1 MKRVLLLGA
10 TGQVGQALTAE
21 TLPPDWALTGY
32 GRAEC
37 DITQAKATNKA
48 LLDIK
53 PDLVI
58 NAAAMTNVDQCER
71 ERDKAEAINFHG
83 PANLAAQC
91 SVHDIPL
98 IHLSTDFV
106 FDGRDGEKPYTT
118 EDQMNPLSVY
128 ADTKMMGDIAIQQG
142 LAWHVILRVSS
153 VFSAFGQNI
162 LTRNLAG
169 LAKND
174 EMKIVSDQK
183 SCPTYA
189 PDLAKALIT
198 IATAVLR
205 GHHSGFGIF
214 HYCGEPAA
222 TRLEFVQAVMEAYAP
237 YTTKRPRLLPALTS
251 DFPGF
256 AERPAYSVLDC
267 SKIRDVYGVTQKP
280 WKEGVNEAILSLHK
294 QGNLPS

>member
-1 MKRVLLLGA
+1 MKRILLLGA

-21 TLPPDWALTGY
+21 ILPPDWILTGY
-32 GRAEC
+32 GSAEC
-37 DITQAKATNKA
+37 DITQAKSTHKA

-58 NAAAMTNVDQCER
+58 NAAAMTNVDQCEK

-106 FDGRDGEKPYTT
+106 FDGRDIDRPYTT
-118 EDQMNPLSVY
+118 EDQMSPLSVY
-128 ADTKMMGDIAIQQG
+128 ADTKMMGELAVQQG
-142 LAWHVILRVSS
+142 LAWHVVLRVSS
-153 VFSAFGQNI
+153 VFSEFGQNI
-162 LTRNLAG
+162 LTRNLAN

-189 PDLAKALIT
+189 PDLAKILIT
-198 IATAVLR
+198 LTTAILR
-205 GHHSGFGIF
+205 GHHSGFGLF

-222 TRLEFVQAVMEAYAP
+222 TRFEFAQTLMEAYAP
-237 YTTKRPRLLPALTS
+237 HTTKRPRLLPALTS

-267 SKIRDVYGVTQKP
+267 SKIRDVYGIEQKP
-280 WKEGVNEAILSLHK
+280 WKDGVNEAILSLYK
-294 QGNLPS
+294 QGKLPL